1 MREIAAQPTGPER
14 KIPQRGGSQRGGSQ
28 RGGSQRGGSQRGG
41 SQRGG
46 SQYRGAELDVRLAGT
61 ARGLAVAALVA
72 VDAGERA
79 NEILPRLL
87 AASSLDE
94 RDRSFATELVYGAVR
109 MQRAC
114 DWLIARFARG
124 ELEPIVRAAAR
135 TGCYQLAFMRVPPYA
150 AVSEA
155 VDLCPRRARPLLN
168 AVLRR
173 VGELVAAGPV
183 QWPDAGTRLS
193 YPDWVLRR
201 LSADLG
207 RERALA
213 ALAKMDE
220 AAVVSKRDDG
230 YVQDPGSQAVGE
242 QVARWADERVGTA
255 PGGATG
261 CGRGRSVFD
270 MCAAPGGKATLLA
283 AHAPFVVAG
292 DLSAARS
299 RVVAANA
306 ARLGLSNLGP
316 VVADG
321 AAPPFRPGSFGAVLV
336 DAPCSGLGVLRRR
349 PDARWRVR
357 PEDVARLAGLQ
368 RRLLAAAVPLVAPG
382 GLIAYSVCT
391 LTKEE
396 TSGVGQWL
404 AARLVPGWEILPP
417 PGPPWEPL
425 GPGALL
431 LPQSAG
437 TDGMYLIGLR
447 RRPSGA

>member
-1 MREIAAQPTGPER
+1 MREVALQPSG
-14 KIPQRGGSQRGGSQ
+14 PQRKGPQRKGPQ
-28 RGGSQRGGSQRGG
+28 RSGPQRRGPQRSGT
-41 SQRGG
+41 
-46 SQYRGAELDVRLAGT
+46 QYRGSEPGARPAGT

-109 MQRAC
+109 MRRAC

-124 ELEPIVRAAAR
+124 ELEPVVRAAAR
-135 TGCYQLAFMRVPPYA
+135 AGCYQLAFMRVPPYA
-150 AVSEA
+150 AVSET

-173 VGELVAAGPV
+173 IGELVAAGPV
-183 QWPDAGTRLS
+183 QWPDVGTRLS
-193 YPDWVLRR
+193 YPDWLLRR

-220 AAVVSKRDDG
+220 PAVVSKREDG

-242 QVARWADERVGTA
+242 QVARWADERSGNA

-261 CGRGRSVFD
+261 RERERPMLD

-292 DLSAARS
+292 DLSVPRS

-306 ARLGLSNLGP
+306 AYLGLSNVGP

-357 PEDVARLAGLQ
+357 PGDVARLADLQ
-368 RRLLAAAVPLVAPG
+368 RRLLAAAAPLVAPG

-404 AARLVPGWEILPP
+404 AGRLLPDWELLAP

-447 RRPSGA
+447 RPPVSGLLGCLGGD